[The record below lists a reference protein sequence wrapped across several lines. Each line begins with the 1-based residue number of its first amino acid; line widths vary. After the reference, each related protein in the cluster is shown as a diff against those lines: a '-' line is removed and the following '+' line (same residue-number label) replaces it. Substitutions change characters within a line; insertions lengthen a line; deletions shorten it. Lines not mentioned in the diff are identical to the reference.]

1 MNRQQIEKKLAT
13 VRLEIVEAQ
22 KKFVH
27 AQQMVKDLVGGDEN
41 QQYFILLQPHTVL
54 INNLRSNE
62 IDLMEQLEILGSAVA
77 VSASAPPPFTANDF
91 LNLALPP
98 VTYDERPDNKSST
111 SRANPRIP
119 KKVELWSDFS
129 VQADQ
134 FKYPENLVVN
144 RRSFHSVEEPIQAEK
159 IVDHY
164 VHSNI
169 IRMMNFFLKDIGS
182 DIKFA
187 ANQIPEFKG
196 VPDYIACKEN
206 LDKTNSP
213 YSFVE
218 VKTIWDL
225 PTPPDG
231 ETLVDWWHDD
241 VLYESGEGPLRAGK
255 SIFDDITRVYT
266 YLSINNLRYAA
277 LTTYE
282 RTWFLYRPQ
291 AGSLFISEPYDC
303 QSVLRGFCYLLSL
316 MESNHS
322 SKLIV

>member
-13 VRLEIVEAQ
+13 VRLEIVEAE

-27 AQQMVKDLVGGDEN
+27 AQQMVKDLVGGDET
-41 QQYFILLQPHTVL
+41 QQQFILLQPHTVL

-62 IDLMEQLEILGSAVA
+62 IDLMEQLKILGSA

-98 VTYDERPDNKSST
+98 VTYDEQPANRSST

-119 KKVELWSDFS
+119 QEVKLWSDFS

-134 FKYPENLVVN
+134 FQYPENLVVD

-182 DIKFA
+182 DIKFTA
-187 ANQIPEFKG
+187 TQILEFKG

-206 LDKTNSP
+206 QDKTNIP

-231 ETLVDWWHDD
+231 ESLIDWWHDD
-241 VLYESGEGPLRAGK
+241 ALYESGEGPLRAGK

-277 LTTYE
+277 LTTYG
-282 RTWFLYRPQ
+282 RTWFLYRPH

-303 QSVLRGFCYLLSL
+303 LSVLRGFCYLLSL
-316 MESNHS
+316 MEANHS
-322 SKLIV
+322 SKRIA

>member
-1 MNRQQIEKKLAT
+1 M
-13 VRLEIVEAQ
+13 
-22 KKFVH
+22 
-27 AQQMVKDLVGGDEN
+27 
-41 QQYFILLQPHTVL
+41 
-54 INNLRSNE
+54 INNLRNNE
-62 IDLMEQLEILGSAVA
+62 IDLMDQLNILGSGVA
-77 VSASAPPPFTANDF
+77 ASASAPPPFTANDF

-98 VTYDERPDNKSST
+98 VTYDERPANRSGT

-119 KKVELWSDFS
+119 QEVQLWSDFS
-129 VQADQ
+129 VQVDQ
-134 FKYPENLVVN
+134 FQYPENLVVD

-169 IRMMNFFLKDIGS
+169 IRMMNFFLKDVGS
-182 DIKFA
+182 DIKFT
-187 ANQIPEFKG
+187 ANQMPEFKG

-225 PTPPDG
+225 PTPPVG
-231 ETLVDWWHDD
+231 ESLIDWWHADAD
-241 VLYESGEGPLRAGK
+241 YERGEGSRRAGK

-266 YLSINNLRYAA
+266 YLCVNNLRYAA

-291 AGSLFISEPYDC
+291 AGSLFISEAYDC

-316 MESNHS
+316 MEAKHS
-322 SKLIV
+322 SEPIA

>member
-1 MNRQQIEKKLAT
+1 MNKQQIEKKLAT
-13 VRLEIVEAQ
+13 VRLEIVEAE

-27 AQQMVKDLVGGDEN
+27 AQQMVRDLVGGDEN

-62 IDLMEQLEILGSAVA
+62 IDLMEQLKILGSAVA

-98 VTYDERPDNKSST
+98 VTYHERPANKSGT

-134 FKYPENLVVN
+134 FQYSDNHVVQKPQFHKPLMTITSKCAVDAIVKHNITDNL
-144 RRSFHSVEEPIQAEK
+144 S
-159 IVDHY
+159 
-164 VHSNI
+164 
-169 IRMMNFFLKDIGS
+169 FFLKNIGS
-182 DIKFA
+182 DLWMDSV
-187 ANQIPEFKG
+187 QMPQFKG
-196 VPDYIACKEN
+196 IPDFIIYTAQSESAPI
-206 LDKTNSP
+206 P

-225 PTPPDG
+225 PTPPNG

-241 VLYESGEGPLRAGK
+241 ALYESGEGPLRAGK

-282 RTWFLYRPQ
+282 RTWFLHRPH

-316 MESNHS
+316 MEANHS
-322 SKLIV
+322 SKRIA